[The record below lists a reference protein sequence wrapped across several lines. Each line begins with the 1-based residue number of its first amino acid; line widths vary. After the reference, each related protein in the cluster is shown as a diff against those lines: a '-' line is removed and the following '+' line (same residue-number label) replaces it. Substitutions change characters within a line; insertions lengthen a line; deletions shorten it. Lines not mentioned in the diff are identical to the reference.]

1 MLELML
7 SINSGPTGIPVINK
21 TFAQPGTFTW
31 VCPAGVTSINCLM
44 ISPGQAANFR
54 NAVKQQLGGSG
65 GGLRY
70 KNNIPVT
77 PGVSYTVVVGE
88 SKQNSYDPTTDQP
101 CSAFGISVQSG
112 AQGTPLS
119 STIKGG
125 YGGKGTR
132 IAAGSFDQGGCN
144 GGLSGTFTNGT
155 QDPGY
160 SSNTTLGGDGI
171 SINGTRV
178 RATTK
183 AGTSY
188 GGGGGGQSGWGGEG
202 IVIIRNSEPF
212 G

>member
-7 SINSGPTGIPVINK
+7 SLIAVPSNSTVDK
-21 TFAQPGTFTW
+21 TFDTPGTFTW
-31 VCPAGVTSINCLM
+31 VCPPGVTSVNCLM

-54 NAVKQQLGGSG
+54 NAIKQQLGGSG

-70 KNNIPVT
+70 MNNIPVT
-77 PGVSYTVVVGE
+77 PGVSYTVLVGT

-112 AQGTPLS
+112 KQGTAFS
-119 STIKGG
+119 ATIKGG
-125 YGGKGTR
+125 YGGQGTR
-132 IAAGSFDQGGCN
+132 IAAGSFDSGGCN

-160 SSNTTLGGDGI
+160 SASTLLGGDGI
-171 SINGTRV
+171 TLTGSRV

-188 GGGGGGQSGWGGEG
+188 GGGGGGQSGWGGG
-202 IVIIRNSEPF
+202 GVVIIRNTALF